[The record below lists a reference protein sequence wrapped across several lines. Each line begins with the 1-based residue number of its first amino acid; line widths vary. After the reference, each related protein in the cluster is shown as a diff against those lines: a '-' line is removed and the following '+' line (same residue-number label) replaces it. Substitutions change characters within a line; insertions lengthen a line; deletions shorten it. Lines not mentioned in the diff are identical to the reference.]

1 MTNVVYPTPTQQA
14 RYDTQSPPDSS
25 CLPCANCGERYEDHE
40 ERGSGRKA
48 EMFCPEAAA
57 ELDAF
62 MEDASNRFNEI
73 DEDEAREDARLK
85 AAGL

>member
-1 MTNVVYPTPTQQA
+1 
-14 RYDTQSPPDSS
+14 
-25 CLPCANCGERYEDHE
+25 
-40 ERGSGRKA
+40 
-48 EMFCPEAAA
+48 MFCPEAAA

-62 MEDASNRFNEI
+62 MEDASNRFSEL

>member
-1 MTNVVYPTPTQQA
+1 MSISTAQRQHDQA
-14 RYDTQSPPDSS
+14 SPPDSS

-40 ERGSGRKA
+40 ERGHGRTA

-62 MEDASNRFNEI
+62 MEDASNRFSEL
-73 DEDEAREDARLK
+73 DEDEAREAARLR